1 MEQPCLYVKSFHLA
15 HGAPDDFAIRQ
26 VFDRARRSAPC
37 VLVFEDL
44 DAQLTPQNRSFFL
57 NELDGFAANIGIVT
71 LATTNHPERL
81 DPAILDRPSRF
92 DRKYPF
98 DLPELA
104 ERKAYITMW
113 NATLKPR
120 LRLSEEGTAKI
131 SELTD
136 TFSFA
141 YLKELFLS
149 SMMRWI
155 SKPQGETMEE
165 IMMKQVSVLREQMI
179 STNMLLVPEA
189 ADEQPMS
196 GMFGPMG
203 MHFGRIQG

>member
-1 MEQPCLYVKSFHLA
+1 MKC
-15 HGAPDDFAIRQ
+15 I
-26 VFDRARRSAPC
+26 
-37 VLVFEDL
+37 
-44 DAQLTPQNRSFFL
+44 
-57 NELDGFAANIGIVT
+57 
-71 LATTNHPERL
+71 
-81 DPAILDRPSRF
+81 
-92 DRKYPF
+92 
-98 DLPELA
+98 
-104 ERKAYITMW
+104 ERKAYIAMW
-113 NATLKPR
+113 NATLKPQ
-120 LRLSEEGTAKI
+120 LRLSDEGTAKI